1 LSFLFFP
8 PHVWFLL
15 KDEEWG
21 DKKTKTIFGLSA
33 CVFLVSGRDCFF
45 FVAHFVTPSHI
56 FVCLF
61 WGWRDWGGKHTH
73 TPDERGNIEKQILYL
88 SFWTCTTFLGLYI
101 IICLFRFLE
110 IFFFAGQQ
118 LIIFH
123 FSHIATH
130 THTQRKKS
138 FFFHFPLYSFL
149 ICLQSINFIFPDYNS
164 LLKKNDLHVS
174 VILISFNTHHFV
186 YFLLPW
192 INFFLWTVFVCLDI
206 FKNYLSSIFSFP
218 TSEFTR
224 MYVVPV
230 YVCACFSL
238 LFFLFKETISDLKK
252 ILYLSYSLAIQIR
265 KKSCQFLSSPFLI

>member
-1 LSFLFFP
+1 MKNGAIKKPKQYLVCLRVCFLYPEEIVFSLLHISSHHHIFLF
-8 PHVWFLL
+8 V
-15 KDEEWG
+15 
-21 DKKTKTIFGLSA
+21 
-33 CVFLVSGRDCFF
+33 CSG
-45 FVAHFVTPSHI
+45 
-56 FVCLF
+56 
-61 WGWRDWGGKHTH
+61 GWRDWGGKHTH

-138 FFFHFPLYSFL
+138 FFFSFPSLFFSHMFT
-149 ICLQSINFIFPDYNS
+149 INFIFPDYNS

-238 LFFLFKETISDLKK
+238 LFSLF
-252 ILYLSYSLAIQIR
+252 
-265 KKSCQFLSSPFLI
+265 